1 VFKEVKECEKMAP
14 VFGKL
19 RQLFFGGN
27 VDVKVVK
34 GYHDKMKCL
43 EDLGQLIPEEE
54 VRRSTGDC

>member
-19 RQLFFGGN
+19 RQLFFGGT

-34 GYHDKMKCL
+34 GYQDKMKCL
-43 EDLGQLIPEEE
+43 EDLGQLIPK
-54 VRRSTGDC
+54 RK